1 MFLSSTFATLE
12 PIPHHP
18 ISLSSQNLLPSP
30 RTLRE
35 SFCCL
40 SIFWII
46 HRSKFMP
53 IVEEVREYFMDV
65 KDVIDVIDGDFILFF
80 WCRIQFYHHK
90 ITLVTL

>member
-1 MFLSSTFATLE
+1 
-12 PIPHHP
+12 
-18 ISLSSQNLLPSP
+18 
-30 RTLRE
+30 
-35 SFCCL
+35 
-40 SIFWII
+40 
-46 HRSKFMP
+46 MP